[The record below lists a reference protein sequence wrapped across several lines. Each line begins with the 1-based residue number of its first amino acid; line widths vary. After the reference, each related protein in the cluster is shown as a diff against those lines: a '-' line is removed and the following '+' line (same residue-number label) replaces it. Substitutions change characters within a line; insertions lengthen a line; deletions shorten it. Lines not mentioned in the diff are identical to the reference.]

1 MSSTTITITKYNGT
15 NYAQS
20 ASEMVLLLEQKV
32 VYGIIQRYNDK
43 LEQPAANANA
53 TVKAAFKDR
62 MNRHGVSRST
72 ILLGMQPRIPA
83 EYTVIDYAKTLWEKI
98 SSAYK
103 SKLKLNIFESR
114 QDQWGIKLQV
124 WRDVDN
130 DSSRIDRKVKDSMSC
145 AGPSTT
151 DTDAAVM
158 DTANT
163 MAKMSEQEHN
173 FRLLCGIPRNDEWTV
188 FLQWMME
195 KNATMTTRP
204 EKIVTKLVE

>member
-124 WRDVDN
+124 
-130 DSSRIDRKVKDSMSC
+130 
-145 AGPSTT
+145 
-151 DTDAAVM
+151 
-158 DTANT
+158 
-163 MAKMSEQEHN
+163 
-173 FRLLCGIPRNDEWTV
+173 
-188 FLQWMME
+188 
-195 KNATMTTRP
+195 
-204 EKIVTKLVE
+204 